1 MDRRCIRFHIHWSH
15 LQRRWSCVFLF
26 FFFVDL
32 ERHLNN
38 RRWTQKIVF
47 GSCTFS
53 VHFCLQLIVPVLT
66 LDWSKALISG
76 KSKSY
81 SDISSI
87 LSSILVGV
95 LRIILTAYSA
105 ITLKARVVLLRYHN
119 QFFHFTSYQHP
130 RQWALISYPSSHQS
144 GLSVAPVHQVKW
156 RGGFHQGPGN
166 KLMLDMARGEKQFTW
181 MMNFEPS
188 VNFSSRCKRNCNKSV
203 YW

>member
-105 ITLKARVVLLRYHN
+105 ITLKARVVLLRYITISS
-119 QFFHFTSYQHP
+119 FTSL
-130 RQWALISYPSSHQS
+130 LINTLDNGHWY
-144 GLSVAPVHQVKW
+144 LIHQVINLAFQLLQYIRW
-156 RGGFHQGPGN
+156 NEEVGFIKVLEIN
-166 KLMLDMARGEKQFTW
+166 L
-181 MMNFEPS
+181 
-188 VNFSSRCKRNCNKSV
+188 C
-203 YW
+203 